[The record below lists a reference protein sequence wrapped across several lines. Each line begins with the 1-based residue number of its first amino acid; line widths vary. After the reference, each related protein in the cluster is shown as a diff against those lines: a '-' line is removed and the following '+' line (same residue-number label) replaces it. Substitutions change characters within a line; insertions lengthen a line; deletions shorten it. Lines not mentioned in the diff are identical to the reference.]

1 VHENASQK
9 NENDLNVIV
18 PLQHFALKHGF
29 PNIFSFFFLLNSV
42 LIFQLFLFLF
52 FFFFYIYM
60 ISLAF

>member
-1 VHENASQK
+1 MKMLHRKTRMTSI
-9 NENDLNVIV
+9 IV

-42 LIFQLFLFLF
+42 LIFKLFLF